1 MLALHGELDLASR
14 GLLEGEL
21 LRARSTGGTRLVVD
35 MSQLEF
41 IDGAGLH
48 TLLDAHERC
57 CSLGQEFSL
66 IRGPRA
72 VQRLLELTG
81 SDEIFRFEPLAE
93 TAGITQPNQDDYE
106 ASRLRAVSIPT
117 LAGSMDPAGRS
128 VTVT

>member
-21 LRARSTGGTRLVVD
+21 LRPRSTGGTQLVVD
-35 MSQLEF
+35 LSQLDF

-48 TLLDAHERC
+48 TLLDAHERFR
-57 CSLGQEFSL
+57 SLGQEFSL

-81 SDEIFRFEPLAE
+81 TDQIFRFEP
-93 TAGITQPNQDDYE
+93 AGKAPWIAQLSQSDQTLHGSAQWQFRPSPAQ
-106 ASRLRAVSIPT
+106 SIRPVV
-117 LAGSMDPAGRS
+117 R
-128 VTVT
+128 